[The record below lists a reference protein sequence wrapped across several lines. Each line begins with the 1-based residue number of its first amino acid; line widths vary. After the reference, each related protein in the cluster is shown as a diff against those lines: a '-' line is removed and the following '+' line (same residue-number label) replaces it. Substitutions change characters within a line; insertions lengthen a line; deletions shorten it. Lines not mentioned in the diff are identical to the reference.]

1 VQTISRDTIMGIAI
15 NFPKAYQH
23 ILWAAR
29 RMTFRECVRMA
40 LRRDREQKRQA
51 REQVLQSLQQRKQ
64 LDEVSQ
70 TAGSM
75 NAISMSAIPVPVSLP
90 QRSSSHPSGLSISIP
105 SDAQPEGGKAKG
117 PPEKTEHVYRY
128 AVGDRVRHKDR
139 GIGNVTEHMLDGR
152 TVISFDSGE
161 THRYKPSSMHKIEL
175 VMGAPVRPQDLE
187 TSGMF
192 SSLSG
197 YGLV

>member
-1 VQTISRDTIMGIAI
+1 
-15 NFPKAYQH
+15 
-23 ILWAAR
+23 
-29 RMTFRECVRMA
+29 
-40 LRRDREQKRQA
+40 
-51 REQVLQSLQQRKQ
+51 
-64 LDEVSQ
+64 
-70 TAGSM
+70 M

-117 PPEKTEHVYRY
+117 PFEKTEHVYRY

-161 THRYKPSSMHKIEL
+161 THRSPSPCPAPTPTPAVDSQATLTLPNPKPNPRCRRTGHPQLNPIPNL
-175 VMGAPVRPQDLE
+175 NPDPNPNRRPRL
-187 TSGMF
+187 MV
-192 SSLSG
+192 SLT
-197 YGLV
+197 LTPNPNPNPNPNPDPDPNPNPNPNPNPPIA